1 MTIKFNDE
9 AACRMI
15 DRQRWL
21 DMGAADKGAAIVA
34 ELMSH
39 DYMITDEVVNGKTI
53 IVVSGA
59 CSCPLTAELGIL
71 FQYDSA
77 AYVGRSDY
85 ASMPLQYLVY
95 KDTPGD
101 AFEIAALIEGALV
114 GFSVVTHRMAGRDE
128 SNGWMR

>member
-1 MTIKFNDE
+1 MAINFNDE
-9 AACRMI
+9 AVCRMI

-21 DMGAADKGAAIVA
+21 DRGAADKGAAIVA

-53 IVVSGA
+53 IVVSRA
-59 CSCPLTAELGIL
+59 CPCLLTAEVGLW
-71 FQYDSA
+71 FHYDRV

-101 AFEIAALIEGALV
+101 ACEIAALIEGALA
-114 GFSVVTHRMAGRDE
+114 GFTVVVHRMAERDE
-128 SNGWMR
+128 IARLV